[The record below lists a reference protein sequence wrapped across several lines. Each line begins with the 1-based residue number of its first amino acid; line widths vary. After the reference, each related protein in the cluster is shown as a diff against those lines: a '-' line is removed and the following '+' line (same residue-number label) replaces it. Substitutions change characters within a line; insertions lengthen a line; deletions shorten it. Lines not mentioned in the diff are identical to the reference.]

1 MKFFLNLLNE
11 YQEGFTPN
19 PDVDCNRF
27 IKFGHFHRY
36 CLEQIGCNAV
46 ATGHYARST
55 FGDFLEHHDINR
67 RVKLLM
73 AMDRIKD
80 QTLFLSQIPQEA
92 LRNTM
97 FPIGSLTK
105 DVVKKI
111 ACTIGLEKIANKR
124 ESMGI
129 CFVGKRKDGFS
140 SFLEEYIQPS
150 PGPFVD
156 IETYKVVGEHT
167 GIHNYTLGQRTKIK
181 GQENRRFVVDKDVNS
196 NTVYVCEWTDHPSL
210 YSENFFTG
218 DAHWIDEAPDELTN
232 RSKDQTL
239 ACQYRSQNQ
248 NPLSSVH
255 ISYGLNSTGNWEY
268 INRRSLIVSLA
279 VPERALTPGQYAVF
293 YRGEECLGSAR
304 MVKIGPSLY
313 TMNKDNCREKI
324 KQRRNKVID

>member
-1 MKFFLNLLNE
+1 MFLNLLQE

-105 DVVKKI
+105 GTRFNFYMYKSV
-111 ACTIGLEKIANKR
+111 
-124 ESMGI
+124 
-129 CFVGKRKDGFS
+129 
-140 SFLEEYIQPS
+140 QP
-150 PGPFVD
+150 
-156 IETYKVVGEHT
+156 Y
-167 GIHNYTLGQRTKIK
+167 
-181 GQENRRFVVDKDVNS
+181 
-196 NTVYVCEWTDHPSL
+196 
-210 YSENFFTG
+210 
-218 DAHWIDEAPDELTN
+218 
-232 RSKDQTL
+232 
-239 ACQYRSQNQ
+239 
-248 NPLSSVH
+248 
-255 ISYGLNSTGNWEY
+255 
-268 INRRSLIVSLA
+268 
-279 VPERALTPGQYAVF
+279 
-293 YRGEECLGSAR
+293 
-304 MVKIGPSLY
+304 
-313 TMNKDNCREKI
+313 
-324 KQRRNKVID
+324 

>member
-1 MKFFLNLLNE
+1 MNE

-105 DVVKKI
+105 GTRFNSYTNQYSHIKILVKIYAIYVNKFKI
-111 ACTIGLEKIANKR
+111 AP
-124 ESMGI
+124 
-129 CFVGKRKDGFS
+129 
-140 SFLEEYIQPS
+140 SFILH
-150 PGPFVD
+150 F
-156 IETYKVVGEHT
+156 
-167 GIHNYTLGQRTKIK
+167 
-181 GQENRRFVVDKDVNS
+181 RR
-196 NTVYVCEWTDHPSL
+196 C
-210 YSENFFTG
+210 
-218 DAHWIDEAPDELTN
+218 
-232 RSKDQTL
+232 
-239 ACQYRSQNQ
+239 
-248 NPLSSVH
+248 
-255 ISYGLNSTGNWEY
+255 
-268 INRRSLIVSLA
+268 
-279 VPERALTPGQYAVF
+279 
-293 YRGEECLGSAR
+293 
-304 MVKIGPSLY
+304 
-313 TMNKDNCREKI
+313 
-324 KQRRNKVID
+324 